1 MLAIELVTDTVVPVL
16 LTDTVQTVIDR
27 MIEFRV
33 RHLPVINEQQFI
45 GLISENDIIQHDN
58 QELVSSLTLA
68 LMTSYVTEDQHIYD
82 VIRLFHDQKLTL
94 VPVLSAAK
102 NYLGVISL
110 SSMNNYFAEIT
121 AVDAPGSILVLEI
134 DNKNNSL
141 AHMAQIVEAENA
153 QVLSS
158 YVRSFPHSTRM
169 EVTLKINKQDIAA
182 INAAFIRYNYDVKA
196 MFNYNDDNDDTMDRY
211 NSFMNY
217 LNF

>member
-82 VIRLFHDQKLTL
+82 VIRLFHDQQLTL

-110 SSMNNYFAEIT
+110 SSMNNFFAEIT